1 MLEQL
6 TRVMQEK
13 MAQASQGEETFKF
26 VLKEGGVIFL
36 DFSTKQVSNEDKD
49 AECTIYL
56 KEATLQNLL
65 EGKSNPMTAFML
77 GKIKVEGNLASAMK
91 LTQFL

>member
-1 MLEQL
+1 MLENLTQL
-6 TRVMQEK
+6 MREK
-13 MAQASQGEETFKF
+13 MEKASSGEETFKF

-36 DFSTKQVSNEDKD
+36 DFPNKQVSNEDKE
-49 AECTIYL
+49 ARCTIYL
-56 KEATLQNLL
+56 KGETLQKLL

-77 GKIKVEGNLASAMK
+77 GKIKVEGDLASAMK